1 MPIVA
6 MPVFGFA
13 LGAGLAW
20 ATARAL
26 ASSVQSLAARA
37 VLIVALMA
45 LLGYAPAQVFIVTLA
60 PAWSFGYFVAPE
72 HIPGWCLPLF
82 ALAVA
87 ASVPLGFGTA
97 LRAARGRE
105 AAFPKRWLFV
115 PALLGVLLLGPGVPR
130 LGAFAS
136 FAQFHGDYGVQP
148 LVGGVLGYALVWTL
162 VGLSAVSFCTYRAL
176 SILAA
181 IGRDAA

>member
-6 MPVFGFA
+6 APVFGFA

-26 ASSVQSLAARA
+26 ARSVQSLSARA

-45 LLGYAPAQVFIVTLA
+45 WLAYAPAQVFIATLA

-72 HIPGWCLPLF
+72 HVPGWFLPLF
-82 ALAVA
+82 ALFAG
-87 ASVPLGFGTA
+87 ASVPLGFAAA
-97 LRAARGRE
+97 LRAAHGRE
-105 AAFPKRWLFV
+105 AAFPKRWLLV

-130 LGAFAS
+130 LGVFAS

-148 LVGGVLGYALVWTL
+148 LVGGALGYALLWTL
-162 VGLSAVSFCTYRAL
+162 FGLSLVSVCTYRAL
-176 SILAA
+176 SLLAA
-181 IGRDAA
+181 IGRDA